1 MNDPL
6 APGAVEIWYVR
17 HGETDWNR
25 AGLIQGWIDL
35 PLNDVGASQARRLAP
50 RLAGVAFDAVFASDL
65 GRARATAQSA
75 LPGVDVRL
83 DPRLRELDYGVFE
96 GKAWDALEGE
106 EAALAARWRADPV
119 GQRIPDGESYG
130 DMQVRLD
137 AFRADL
143 PPGRYAVFSHGG
155 AIRVALYGVLG
166 RPAPGTWRLE
176 IDNTSITR
184 VRYEERGP
192 TLVTLNDHAHL

>member
-1 MNDPL
+1 MLDL
-6 APGAVEIWYVR
+6 WLIR
-17 HGETDWNR
+17 HGQTDGNAQR
-25 AGLIQGWIDL
+25 RIHGRTDT
-35 PLNDVGASQARRLAP
+35 PLNDAGAAQATRLAP